1 MGAYRVAGR
10 ADLAIFL
17 SKSRD
22 LTAKLGG
29 VIVSKRLFTMPRHR
43 FADTRDRIEQAAV
56 RLFVEK
62 GVAETSVRDIARA
75 VGLSEGALYRHFEGK
90 DELVWK
96 AFERHY
102 VAFGATLQALAE
114 NEPTARGKVA
124 AMIRGFCR
132 AHDENPTLFKFL
144 LFIQHGQLSKVE
156 RGAPTPVN
164 VVRSVLDKAIASR
177 ELPAQRPD
185 LATALVFG
193 VVLQP
198 VTFAAYGRLP
208 LNLGSMCERLVAAS
222 WAALTAVEPREP
234 VA

>member
-1 MGAYRVAGR
+1 
-10 ADLAIFL
+10 
-17 SKSRD
+17 
-22 LTAKLGG
+22 
-29 VIVSKRLFTMPRHR
+29 MPRHR
-43 FADTRDRIEQAAV
+43 FTDTRDRIEQAAV

-62 GVAETSVRDIARA
+62 GVAETTVKDIASA
-75 VGLSEGALYRHFEGK
+75 VGLSEGAMYRHFESK

-102 VAFGATLQALAE
+102 VAFAVTLKALADS
-114 NEPTARGKVA
+114 EPTTRGKVA

-144 LFIQHGQLSKVE
+144 LFVQHGQLSKLE
-156 RGAPTPVN
+156 PGTPSPVD
-164 VVRSVLDKAIASR
+164 VMRAVLDKAIATR

-208 LNLGSMCERLVAAS
+208 LNLSAMSERLVAAS
-222 WAALTAVEPREP
+222 WAAVSTVS
-234 VA
+234 